1 MRLFDIYLWY
11 KASAL
16 FGSQD
21 FKTSEGSRCV
31 YVKPFCVGGE
41 RSYGRMRIIHVLAT
55 PKGAYC
61 FYRKDHN
68 GFSILL
74 NHSAPHVRSFMFYLI
89 TCFFCMM
96 RREVSSVCRL
106 NLHNITNV
114 N

>member
-74 NHSAPHVRSFMFYLI
+74 ESLCSTRSFVHVLPHHLLLLYDEAGGIFSM
-89 TCFFCMM
+89 
-96 RREVSSVCRL
+96 
-106 NLHNITNV
+106 
-114 N
+114 